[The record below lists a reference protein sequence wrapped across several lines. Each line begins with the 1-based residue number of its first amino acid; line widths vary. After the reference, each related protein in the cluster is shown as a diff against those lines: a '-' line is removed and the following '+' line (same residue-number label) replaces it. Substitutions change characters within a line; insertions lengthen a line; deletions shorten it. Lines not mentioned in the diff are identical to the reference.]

1 MAREYV
7 RPEISDALY
16 AELTED
22 RYLLINPDTADLL
35 RALDEVQH
43 RSRERQLDAET
54 ILGNWQRLQAGAA
67 DPVGVAAQTRAPA
80 HYRWPM
86 RCTLFQ
92 AVTITP
98 RLTGALIERA
108 RIQPGETLDWP
119 IPMATDAGIERRNAI
134 VTAFWMHL
142 SDHDIRQL
150 DRHTVAA

>member
-1 MAREYV
+1 MARQYI

-16 AELTED
+16 GELTED
-22 RYLLINPDTADLL
+22 RRLLINPDTADLL

-43 RSRERQLDAET
+43 RSRERQLGAET
-54 ILGNWQRLQAGAA
+54 ILESWPRLQSGAA

-80 HYRWPM
+80 HYQWPI

-108 RIQPGETLDWP
+108 LIHPGETLKWP
-119 IPMATDAGIERRNAI
+119 IPMATDAGLKRRNAI

-142 SDHDIRQL
+142 SDQDIRQL
-150 DRHTVAA
+150 DRHTAAA